1 MPEKQ
6 SQGAKP
12 MKRVLVCLDGSVYAR
27 SVCDHAAWIAGRLEA
42 SAELLH
48 VVDIR
53 SGVPEKRQDLS
64 GNIGIDT
71 LDHLMSEMVDQD
83 HARSR
88 TAQQAGRHLLD
99 SGRAIL
105 KEAGIDDTS
114 ATLRNGAVVDAVHD
128 LSVRADLIVL
138 GKRGE
143 GADFALG
150 HLGSNLERVVR
161 AIDRP
166 CLVAARSFKPIERI
180 LIAFDGGKSA
190 RRAVGYLASS
200 PAFKDLEIRLIL
212 ASERPEDSAVTAALA
227 WAEKELATAGL
238 KADCRIVEGEAEEVI
253 ANAVASD
260 GIDLLIMG
268 AYGHSRI
275 RNLIIGSTTTAMIRD
290 CKVPVLLF
298 R

>member
-1 MPEKQ
+1 
-6 SQGAKP
+6 
-12 MKRVLVCLDGSVYAR
+12 MKRILVCLDGSVYAR
-27 SVCDHAAWIAGRLEA
+27 SVCDHAAWIAGRLGA
-42 SAELLH
+42 TAELLH

-53 SGVPEKRQDLS
+53 SGGPEKRQDLS
-64 GNIGIDT
+64 GSIGIDT

-83 HARSR
+83 RARSR

-105 KEAGIDDTS
+105 KEAGIDDTP

-128 LSVRADLIVL
+128 LSAKADLIVL

-166 CLVAARSFKPIERI
+166 CLVAARTFKPIQRI
-180 LIAFDGGKSA
+180 LIAYDGGKSS
-190 RRAVGYLASS
+190 RRAIGYLTGS

-212 ASERPEDSAVTAALA
+212 ASERPENADVIEALE
-227 WAEKELATAGL
+227 WAEKELASAGL

-253 ANAVASD
+253 TSAVASD
-260 GIDLLIMG
+260 DIHLLIMG
-268 AYGHSRI
+268 AFGHSRI

-290 CKVPVLLF
+290 CKIPVLLF